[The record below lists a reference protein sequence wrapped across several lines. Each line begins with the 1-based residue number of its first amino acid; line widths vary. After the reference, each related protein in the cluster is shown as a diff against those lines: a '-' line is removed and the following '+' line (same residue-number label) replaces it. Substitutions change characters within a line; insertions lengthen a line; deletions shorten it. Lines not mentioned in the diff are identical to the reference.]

1 MAGITEITGFAHLQ
15 DLPCYLL
22 SFGEATAVVSRYGG
36 QVLSYQ
42 PSPGQELLWISPLAV
57 WQQQQPIRG
66 GVPVCW
72 PWFGPAD
79 SKLNPAQLSLPNHGL
94 VRTRHWTLQQ
104 SNVSAEY
111 CELCLSIAVEE
122 FPYQTKDMPTK
133 LAESAK
139 TAELRLT
146 LRLTATS
153 LSINLSCEQPLL
165 QQAALHSY
173 FKIDNLAHTQVNGIG
188 EHYRDKVLQNRL
200 VVADPELRFNKEID
214 RIYRHAEAE
223 LTLNNAL
230 HQVAIKQQGFDS
242 TVVWNPGEARSA
254 AIADLANDSYQQFV
268 CVESARLDLSAAAPL
283 CLTQQIMLQ
292 RR

>member
-1 MAGITEITGFAHLQ
+1 MSNVTAITGFAHLH

-22 SFGEATAVVSRYGG
+22 SFGEAKVVVSSYGA

-42 PSPGQELLWISPLAV
+42 PKPDQELLWLSPLAV

-72 PWFGPAD
+72 PWFGSAD
-79 SKLNPAQLSLPNHGL
+79 SKLNPQQQSLPNHGL

-104 SNVSAEY
+104 SRVTADYS
-111 CELCLSIAVEE
+111 ELCLSVQVKE
-122 FPYQTKDMPTK
+122 FPYQAKSTPTNKAEPTK
-133 LAESAK
+133 
-139 TAELRLT
+139 TTELLLS

-153 LSINLSCEQPLL
+153 LSINLSCEQSLL

-173 FKIDNLAHTQVNGIG
+173 FKVDNLAQTQVNGIG

-200 VVADPELRFNKEID
+200 VTADPDLRFNKEID
-214 RIYRHAEAE
+214 RIYSHAAAE
-223 LTLNNAL
+223 LALNSAL
-230 HQVAIKQQGFDS
+230 HQVAITQQGFDS

-254 AIADLANDSYQQFV
+254 TIADLAKDSYQQFV
-268 CVESARLDLSAAAPL
+268 CVESARLDLSSEAPL
-283 CLTQQIMLQ
+283 CLTQFISLQ
-292 RR
+292 QS

>member
-42 PSPGQELLWISPLAV
+42 PSPGQELLWLSPLAV

-72 PWFGPAD
+72 PWFGSAN
-79 SKLNPAQLSLPNHGL
+79 STLNPEQLSLPNHGL

-104 SNVSAEY
+104 SNVSAEH
-111 CELCLSIAVEE
+111 CELGLSIAVEA
-122 FPYQTKDMPTK
+122 FPYQTKGVLTK
-133 LAESAK
+133 LAEPAK

-173 FKIDNLAHTQVNGIG
+173 FKVDNLAQTQVSGIG

-200 VVADPELRFNKEID
+200 VTADPELRFNKEID
-214 RIYRHAEAE
+214 RIYTQPTPV
-223 LTLNNAL
+223 L
-230 HQVAIKQQGFDS
+230 AIKSGQQNLAITQQGFDS
-242 TVVWNPGEARSA
+242 TVVWNPGAARSA
-254 AIADLANDSYQQFV
+254 TITDLARDSYQQFV
-268 CVESARLDLSAAAPL
+268 CVESARLDLSSEAPL
-283 CLTQQIMLQ
+283 CLTQFISLQ
-292 RR
+292 QS